1 MAVGEE
7 DILPSSLGIPQEV
20 MQARK
25 LEEANAE
32 QVGGG
37 GQGDDKGGQE
47 ERESEQTASWL
58 RRYRMYTHTH
68 THTHTHITCAAT
80 KQTAEPLDPHG
91 DSPNKTYKGFHL
103 SPPMEILPKKRI
115 NCTISPKIP
124 HWHYEGPGDWHLLKG
139 SSGFVW
145 GAPLIDL

>member
-20 MQARK
+20 MPARK
-25 LEEANAE
+25 LEDANAE

-68 THTHTHITCAAT
+68 THTHTHYLRSHEA
-80 KQTAEPLDPHG
+80 
-91 DSPNKTYKGFHL
+91 DS
-103 SPPMEILPKKRI
+103 
-115 NCTISPKIP
+115 
-124 HWHYEGPGDWHLLKG
+124 
-139 SSGFVW
+139 
-145 GAPLIDL
+145 